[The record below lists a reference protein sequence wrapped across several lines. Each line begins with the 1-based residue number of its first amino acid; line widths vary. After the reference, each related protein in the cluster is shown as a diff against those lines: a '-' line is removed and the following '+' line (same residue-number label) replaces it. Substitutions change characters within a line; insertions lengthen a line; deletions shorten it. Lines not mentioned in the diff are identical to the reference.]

1 MYLSKK
7 ENYDLIK
14 YNRLQSDNP
23 DVMQEVYFRLKDGE
37 ETWENMIKQFKS
49 IDPKN
54 NGIIGPIPLKNVER
68 S

>member
-23 DVMQEVYFRLKDGE
+23 DVMQEDILDSRMEKKHGK
-37 ETWENMIKQFKS
+37 I
-49 IDPKN
+49 
-54 NGIIGPIPLKNVER
+54 
-68 S
+68 